1 MRLSG
6 NRKARRQVF
15 LLAMKEL
22 SFSKVQRPISLR
34 HRSLVSDDC
43 VFGARAKPGPACAC
57 WTDAR
62 KRIVV
67 NYHTSCAERHNHR
80 SQVTPDRE
88 YHAGARLWAGVVPL
102 AEFVFRHHRRQQPMV
117 AFRPRDRTCSEG
129 LLNNRLSKSAKSNQ
143 GNFA

>member
-6 NRKARRQVF
+6 SRKARRQVF

-43 VFGARAKPGPACAC
+43 VFRAGAKPGPACAC

-80 SQVTPDRE
+80 SQVTPGRE
-88 YHAGARLWAGVVPL
+88 STREL
-102 AEFVFRHHRRQQPMV
+102 AFGLASCRWQSLCFGTIVGSNRWLPFGLGTGR
-117 AFRPRDRTCSEG
+117 APRVC
-129 LLNNRLSKSAKSNQ
+129 
-143 GNFA
+143 